1 MTAFFNVRTSGYVF
15 ALLIFMGYAGFPF
28 LFAAFN
34 PQFSAFQDLAR
45 AATISSVSIAVGFW
59 LNASDPN
66 TLKRRL
72 KIELSPVI
80 LGIWLPF
87 LAFATIVI
95 VTAPSIPLISSILGA
110 DSATLSYERETF
122 LKARTGWEAS
132 FVYINALF
140 TGAILPMSISLLFVH
155 KYRFRWLFC
164 ILFLLYSFS
173 FVEKAFFLKLA
184 LPLMYL
190 VSMKKIR
197 TPLGSTSAVGLTIV
211 LLIIISSVAGA
222 GSYTGNSSGAGEFFS
237 RAYEPTGVISHIIW
251 RTFAVPVF
259 TAGDAIA
266 VYLDYFRGR
275 PLWGA
280 TSSFISFFG
289 GERVQ
294 FERLVFEAQWGQN
307 ETGTGS
313 SNTVYLVEA
322 FINFGYTGIILF
334 SLFVGQSLKW
344 MANSRDEAFRSLWP
358 LYCFNLYSSGLIG
371 ILLSNGF
378 IIVFLFKALFQVT
391 ATQENE
397 EPQSF
402 EGAIFR

>member
-1 MTAFFNVRTSGYVF
+1 M
-15 ALLIFMGYAGFPF
+15 
-28 LFAAFN
+28 
-34 PQFSAFQDLAR
+34 
-45 AATISSVSIAVGFW
+45 
-59 LNASDPN
+59 
-66 TLKRRL
+66 
-72 KIELSPVI
+72 
-80 LGIWLPF
+80 
-87 LAFATIVI
+87 
-95 VTAPSIPLISSILGA
+95 
-110 DSATLSYERETF
+110 
-122 LKARTGWEAS
+122 
-132 FVYINALF
+132 YINALF
-140 TGAILPMSISLLFVH
+140 TGAILPMSISLLFIH

-164 ILFLLYSFS
+164 ILFLFYSFS

-190 VSMKKIR
+190 VAMKRIK
-197 TPLGSTSAVGLTIV
+197 TPLGPTSAVALVAI
-211 LLIIISSVAGA
+211 LLIIISSVAGV
-222 GSYTGNSSGAGEFFS
+222 GSDTGNSVGTGEFFS

-259 TAGDAIA
+259 TAADAIA

-289 GERVQ
+289 GERIQ

-322 FINFGYTGIILF
+322 FINFGYTGVILL
-334 SLFVGQSLKW
+334 SLFVGQSLRW
-344 MANSRDEAFRSLWP
+344 MANSKDEAFRSLWP

-378 IIVFLFKALFQVT
+378 ILVFLFKAMFTVAASVEHEKQHAFAGVV
-391 ATQENE
+391 Q
-397 EPQSF
+397 
-402 EGAIFR
+402 R